1 MTEEYLI
8 PAGETET
15 EIIVQK
21 SRFIASINHAF
32 SVDEARTYIKSIQQR
47 YPDAT
52 HHVPAFLIGHGA
64 SVTAHCSDDGE
75 PSGTAGRPI
84 LAVLQGSDLG
94 DVVVVVT
101 RYYGGINL
109 GTGGLVRAYS
119 LAAKEALLILPLAKK
134 ITTLVI
140 SLKMDYHWFEQVKLL
155 LEKFEGK
162 IMERKFAEHVYLG
175 VMIIESIY
183 PDLIQALSSLSHDT
197 IQVGIIR
204 PSEATIFP
212 V

>member
-1 MTEEYLI
+1 MTEEYMI
-8 PAGETET
+8 PASETEV
-15 EIIVQK
+15 EIVVQK
-21 SRFIASINHAF
+21 SHFIASINHAF
-32 SVDEARTYIKSIQQR
+32 SIGEARAYIKSINQR
-47 YPDAT
+47 YSDAT
-52 HHVPAFLIGHGA
+52 HHVPAFLVGHGT

-94 DVVVVVT
+94 DVVAVVT

-119 LAAKEALLILPLAKK
+119 LAVKEALLILPLAKK

-155 LEKFEGK
+155 LEKFEGM
-162 IMERKFAEHVYLG
+162 IMESQFTEQVKLE
-175 VMIIESIY
+175 VMIIESNY

-197 IQVGIIR
+197 IQADIIR
-204 PSEATIFP
+204 PSEATVFP